1 METKMTDLGIVH
13 DTTELRKLIAEN
25 PDLPIVVLVGQEAAS
40 WEYSWAYCT
49 KVSCGLDEILDC
61 EIPFGGGIVPTDK
74 DDFEEQLADYLCDL
88 PENKG
93 LSDSEFDKLL
103 KEEMAKYEPYWK
115 KVISIS
121 ADN

>member
-1 METKMTDLGIVH
+1 MTDLGIVH
-13 DTTELRKLIAEN
+13 GTTELRKLIAEN
-25 PDLPIVVLVGQEAAS
+25 PDLPIVVLVSEEAYS
-40 WEYSWAYCT
+40 GEWGYEYCAN
-49 KVSCGLDEILDC
+49 VSCDLGEVLDC
-61 EIPFGGGIVPTDK
+61 KIPFGGGIVPTDK

-121 ADN
+121 ANN

>member
-1 METKMTDLGIVH
+1 MTDLGIVH
-13 DTTELRKLIAEN
+13 DTAELRKLIAEN

-40 WEYSWAYCT
+40 WDFWWTYCT
-49 KVSCGLDEILDC
+49 DVNYGIEEILDC
-61 EIPFGGGIVPTDK
+61 DTPFEHEYVITDRGK
-74 DDFEEQLADYLCDL
+74 LEDYLADYLCDL
-88 PENKG
+88 PKNKG

-115 KVISIS
+115 RVIAIH

>member
-1 METKMTDLGIVH
+1 MTDLVNVH
-13 DTTELRKLIAEN
+13 DTAELRKLIAEN
-25 PDLPIVVLVGQEAAS
+25 PNLPIVVLVGQEAAS
-40 WEYSWAYCT
+40 WEYAWTYCT
-49 KVSCGLDEILDC
+49 KVYCGLDEILDC
-61 EIPFGGGIVPTDK
+61 EIPFGGGIIPTDK

-121 ADN
+121 ANN